1 MSSTNAVAVARPP
14 SMSDWWMRRISVWTV
29 AALVGLVMGVGALL
43 APSASAQD
51 ALVLTNRDTQVSGV
65 SFRFP
70 QTRTFED
77 ERLIALMVTRAP
89 GLTDRIRNALPL
101 LSGGVFPFDP
111 VELQR
116 DMARLRRFY
125 ARNGFPDARVDYPA
139 SQFNAEKNQIRV
151 IVTIHEGPPTALGT
165 LEVVFTDRLAP
176 DVNEAWERERMQLD
190 AFAGERF
197 TDFERLTI
205 ENTVLSLLQDR
216 GHAFASVESRMVRRA
231 DEPVVDVEV
240 TVRPGP
246 RARIEAIEI
255 EGNDSVS
262 DQVVLRELPF
272 GVGDIYA
279 RRRLIEGQ
287 QQLFG
292 LNLFRLALADLPEQ
306 ESDSSVVVRYR
317 LREANIRF
325 LAIQGGFSRETGLS
339 LDGEIRHRNFLGGA
353 RELTLA
359 TDTRTG
365 LFSSPASGRKPV
377 RSVSTNLSLRQP
389 YLGSTRL
396 SGSLSPF
403 YSWLDEPNQD
413 TRFFEFGLTTALVW
427 ELLPF
432 RNLSAQHTL
441 SRAVP
446 LEDRGFGERIDV
458 YNRSVF
464 SAGLA
469 VGNLDDYLTPGRG
482 WIVRP
487 SGSMGG
493 LLGGAVEFVKG
504 QIDALFFLPLSGRFD
519 LLGSVS
525 VGRLSPRGASREQT
539 NAQNEFRFD
548 AIRFYAGGSN
558 DVRGWGLNALGPQV
572 AVADS
577 VFVNADGRAVAD
589 NARFEAIGGLA
600 KASFRSELRSR
611 VPGLGS
617 AWRVAVFLDGG
628 AIPTDVRRTDAGA
641 TQFSDERIALFRDRN
656 VPRGSDFRFG
666 SGAGIRYRTP
676 VGMLRLDLAWKLNPS
691 RTDLRNPEDI
701 VLWEAGLLE
710 SLPGEKQIRRLNLH
724 LSIDRA
730 F

>member
-1 MSSTNAVAVARPP
+1 
-14 SMSDWWMRRISVWTV
+14 MRECIRGTLRCVL
-29 AALVGLVMGVGALL
+29 AAGALLVMGAGVLL
-43 APSASAQD
+43 ALPAGVASAQD
-51 ALVLTNRDTQVSGV
+51 ALVLTNRDTRVTGI

-70 QTRTFED
+70 KTRTFED
-77 ERLIALMVTRAP
+77 ERLLAQMVTRAP
-89 GLTDRIRNALPL
+89 GFSDRLRNVLPI

-125 ARNGFPDARVDYPA
+125 TRNGFSEARVDYPA
-139 SQFNAEKNQIRV
+139 SQFNAEKNEIRV
-151 IVTIHEGPPTALGT
+151 VVTIHEGSPTALGD
-165 LEVVFTDRLAP
+165 LDIRFDEPLSEEVT
-176 DVNEAWERERMQLD
+176 EAWEKERKSLD
-190 AFAGERF
+190 TFAGKRF
-197 TDFERLTI
+197 TDFERLTV
-205 ENTVLSLLQDR
+205 ENTILSLLQDR
-216 GHAFASVESRMVRRA
+216 GHAFASVETEAEPRSGEYLVDLRVMVH
-231 DEPVVDVEV
+231 
-240 TVRPGP
+240 PGP
-246 RARIEAIEI
+246 RARIEAIDV
-255 EGNDSVS
+255 EGNESVS
-262 DQVVLRELPF
+262 DEVVLRELPF
-272 GVGDIYA
+272 GVGDIYS

-292 LNLFRLALADLPEQ
+292 LNLFRLALADMPEQ
-306 ESDSSVVVRYR
+306 AADSSVVVRYR

-325 LAIQGGFSRETGLS
+325 LALQGGFSRETGLS

-389 YLGSTRL
+389 YLGSTHL
-396 SGSLSPF
+396 SGSVAPF

-413 TRFFEFGLTTALVW
+413 TRFFEFGLRTALVW

-432 RNLSAQHTL
+432 RNLSAQHSL

-446 LEDRGFGERIDV
+446 LENRGFGDRIDV

-464 SAGLA
+464 SAGLSL
-469 VGNLDDYLTPGRG
+469 GNLDDYLMPERG

-487 SGSMGG
+487 SASTGG
-493 LLGGAVEFVKG
+493 LLGGAVEFLKG
-504 QIDALFFLPLSGRFD
+504 QVDALFFLPLSQQFD
-519 LLGSVS
+519 LLGSVT
-525 VGRLSPRGASREQT
+525 VGRLSPRGASRNQT
-539 NAQNEFRFD
+539 DAQNEFRFD

-589 NARFEAIGGLA
+589 NARFEALGSLV
-600 KASFRSELRSR
+600 KTSFRSELRSR
-611 VPGLGS
+611 IPGLGS
-617 AWRVAVFLDGG
+617 AWRAGIFLDGG
-628 AIPTDVRRTDAGA
+628 AIPTDVDRTDTGA
-641 TQFSDERIALFRDRN
+641 TRFSDERIALFRDRK

-691 RTDLRNPEDI
+691 RTDLRDPEDI
-701 VLWEAGLLE
+701 VLWEAGLLD

>member
-1 MSSTNAVAVARPP
+1 M
-14 SMSDWWMRRISVWTV
+14 
-29 AALVGLVMGVGALL
+29 GLLL
-43 APSASAQD
+43 AVLVPPQASAQD
-51 ALVLTNRDTQVSGV
+51 ALVLTNRDTQVTGI

-77 ERLIALMVTRAP
+77 ERLLSQMVTRAP
-89 GLTDRIRNALPL
+89 GFSDRLRSALPL

-125 ARNGFPDARVDYPA
+125 ARNGFPEVRVDYPA
-139 SQFNAEKNQIRV
+139 SQFNANKNEIRV
-151 IVTIHEGPPTALGT
+151 IVTIHEGLPTALGE
-165 LEVVFTDRLAP
+165 LDIRFTDPLSESLAATWEKERQRL
-176 DVNEAWERERMQLD
+176 DV
-190 AFAGERF
+190 FAGERL

-205 ENTVLSLLQDR
+205 ENTILSLLQDR
-216 GHAFASVESRMVRRA
+216 GHAFAAVETDVRRRA
-231 DEPVVDVEV
+231 DEHLVDLYV
-240 TVRPGP
+240 TVTPGP
-246 RARIEAIEI
+246 LARIESIDV
-255 EGNDSVS
+255 EGNISVS

-272 GVGDIYA
+272 QVGDIYS

-292 LNLFRLALADLPEQ
+292 LNLFRLALADMPEQ
-306 ESDSSVVVRYR
+306 EPDSSVVVRYR

-325 LAIQGGFSRETGLS
+325 LALQGGFSRETGLS

-365 LFSSPASGRKPV
+365 LFASPASGRKPV

-389 YLGSTRL
+389 YLGSTHL
-396 SGSLSPF
+396 SGSLAPF

-413 TRFFEFGLTTALVW
+413 TRFFEFGLRTALVW

-432 RNLSAQHTL
+432 RNLSAQHTF

-446 LEDRGFGERIDV
+446 LEGQGFGNRIDV
-458 YNRSVF
+458 FNRSVF
-464 SAGLA
+464 SAGVAL
-469 VGNLDDYLTPGRG
+469 GNLDNYLTPARG

-487 SGSMGG
+487 SASTGG
-493 LLGGAVEFVKG
+493 FLGGAVEFLKG
-504 QIDALFFLPLSGRFD
+504 QVDALFFLPLSRRLD
-519 LLGSVS
+519 LLGSVTL
-525 VGRLSPRGASREQT
+525 GRLSPRGTSRNQT
-539 NAQNEFRFD
+539 DAQNEFRFD

-572 AVADS
+572 AVADT
-577 VFVNADGRAVAD
+577 VFVDADGRAVAE
-589 NARFEAIGGLA
+589 NARFEAIGGLV
-600 KASFRSELRSR
+600 KTSFRSELRSR
-611 VPGLGS
+611 IPGLGS
-617 AWRVAVFLDGG
+617 AWRAAVFLDGG
-628 AIPTDVRRTDAGA
+628 AIPTDVEQTSVGA
-641 TQFSDERIALFRDRN
+641 TRFSDEQIALFRDRLT
-656 VPRGSDFRFG
+656 PRGSDFRFG

-691 RTDLRNPEDI
+691 ATDLRDPEDI
-701 VLWEAGLLE
+701 VLWEAGLVE
-710 SLPGEKQIRRLNLH
+710 SLPGGRQIRRLNLH
-724 LSIDRA
+724 LSIDRS